1 MKEQVTSL
9 LHAAP
14 FEPFAVEIA
23 SDVAWSIPT
32 PDHAFASK
40 NALVIEDDDG
50 ILHIINYKYIR
61 QIVTRSAA

>member
-14 FEPFAVEIA
+14 FAPLAVGIA

-32 PDHAFASK
+32 PDHAFASN

-50 ILHIINYKYIR
+50 ILHIINYKHIR
-61 QIVTRSAA
+61 QIVMKSAA